1 MVRQDAATS
10 VLPGRCVGLHLTMT
24 LTAQIIFRDG
34 TPPESFSFHRAARC
48 GAWCWTSVSVKA
60 GAAYAAGRGVVSWWD
75 ET

>member
-1 MVRQDAATS
+1 
-10 VLPGRCVGLHLTMT
+10 MT